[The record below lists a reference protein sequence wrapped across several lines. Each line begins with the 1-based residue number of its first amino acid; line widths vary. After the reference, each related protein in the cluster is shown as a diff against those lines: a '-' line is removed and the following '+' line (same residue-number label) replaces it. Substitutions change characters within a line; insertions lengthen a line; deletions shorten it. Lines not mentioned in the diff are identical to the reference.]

1 MNGNKILDTN
11 ILIYLS
17 KKELSLDSFA
27 KHDDELYISIIT
39 YMEALGYQFT
49 SKTEENLITSL
60 CKNLIVINLDVSIVE
75 EVIQIRRNKKI
86 KLPDAIIAAT
96 ASTNKFDLVTRNTED
111 FKSVKTYINIIN
123 PFKDY

>member
-1 MNGNKILDTN
+1 MSGNKLLDTN

-17 KKELSLDSFA
+17 KKELSLASFA
-27 KHDDELYISIIT
+27 KPDDELYISIIT
-39 YMEALGYQFT
+39 YLEALGYPFT

-60 CKNLIVINLDVSIVE
+60 CKNLVVINLDGSIVE

-96 ASTNKFDLVTRNTED
+96 ASTNQFDLVTRNTED

-123 PFKDY
+123 PFKVH

>member
-1 MNGNKILDTN
+1 MSGNKLLDTN

-17 KKELSLDSFA
+17 KNELSLASFA
-27 KHDDELYISIIT
+27 KPDDELYISIIT
-39 YMEALGYQFT
+39 YMEALGYAFT
-49 SKTEENLITSL
+49 LKTEENLITSL
-60 CKNLIVINLDVSIVE
+60 CKNLIVINLNTAIVE

-96 ASTNKFDLVTRNTED
+96 ASINKFDLVTRNTED

-123 PFKDY
+123 PFTII